1 MVSGQATPE
10 CWLEDYKAREDRAL
24 FFHHWTFFARSFSI
38 KGESLLPV
46 KEEDTYANTYGH
58 RANQ

>member
-24 FFHHWTFFARSFSI
+24 FFHHWTFLRDPSQL
-38 KGESLLPV
+38 KGNPF
-46 KEEDTYANTYGH
+46 Y
-58 RANQ
+58 R